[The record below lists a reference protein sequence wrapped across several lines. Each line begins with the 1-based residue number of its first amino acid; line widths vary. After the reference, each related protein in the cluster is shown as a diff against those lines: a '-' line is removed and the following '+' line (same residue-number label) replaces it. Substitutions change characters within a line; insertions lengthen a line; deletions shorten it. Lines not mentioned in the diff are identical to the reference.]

1 MKQLLKRLLA
11 GSMAICMAGM
21 CAVTSFAASEED
33 LTLEATFGTSDDYE
47 IAAQAVESLL
57 DEEEDSTEDEEDS
70 AEDEEESAEDE
81 AEESTEDGEEST
93 EDVEE
98 LAENE
103 EDSTEDEEDSSAEE
117 EDEAQAEA
125 ETEVSAA
132 ETDTSAQEESE
143 EPVTYAAIAW
153 LTGDGTYQ
161 EAATYTYTGS
171 AICPDY
177 QVTADGETLD
187 PSELTEQW
195 YTDGA
200 YTKQTT
206 SLTFISCGT
215 YYLQLVDAEGAAVAR
230 GSYTITAA
238 AQTIT
243 GVSTTTYKRNCNTTF
258 QLSPS
263 AKGTLSYKSSNTSV
277 VKVSSSGKCT
287 VVGAGTATVTITAA
301 ATQNYKAATKK
312 VTVTG
317 VRVSQTIT
325 LSKTSYSK
333 KYSSGGTFSLG
344 ASTSGD
350 GKLTYK
356 SSNTDVVTVSSSGKC
371 TMKGVGTATITVTAA
386 KTNAYNKATATVKI
400 TVYTTAKTLKY
411 SSSYKKGKYYKALM
425 ALKLTGGKRSNI
437 VSIALSQL
445 GYHESSSKSK
455 LSGSSSGSGN
465 CTEYGRYYGMTRGAW
480 CAMFVSWCARE
491 AGVSTSVIPKYAA
504 VRSYHSYYKKKG
516 RFYSWSKVR
525 KKSYVPKAGDLILY
539 ANVKG
544 GTAHHIG
551 YVVSV
556 TYTSSKVKIVTVEGN
571 SSDQVRRKTLTLKR
585 NSSSGKINGMY
596 ILGFAKPNY

>member
-1 MKQLLKRLLA
+1 MKQLWKRLLA

-21 CAVTSFAASEED
+21 CVVTSFAASEED
-33 LTLEATFGTSDDYE
+33 IVLEAVFGTSDDYE

-57 DEEEDSTEDEEDS
+57 DEEDAEST
-70 AEDEEESAEDE
+70 AEDEETEEEAAVSAAEDGESAEDE
-81 AEESTEDGEEST
+81 DTQTDPDTEESK
-93 EDVEE
+93 
-98 LAENE
+98 
-103 EDSTEDEEDSSAEE
+103 
-117 EDEAQAEA
+117 
-125 ETEVSAA
+125 
-132 ETDTSAQEESE
+132 ESE

-153 LTGDGTYQ
+153 LTEDGTYQ
-161 EAATYTYTGS
+161 EAASYTYTGE

-177 QVTADGETLD
+177 QVTVDGETLD
-187 PSELTEQW
+187 TVALTEQW
-195 YTDGA
+195 YADED
-200 YTKQTT
+200 YTEQATE
-206 SLTFISCGT
+206 LTFTDCGT
-215 YYLQLVDAEGAAVAR
+215 YYLQLTDESGAVVAQ
-230 GSYTITAA
+230 GSYTITPAE
-238 AQTIT
+238 QEIT
-243 GVSTTTYKRNCNTTF
+243 GVDTTSYSLSCKSTF

-263 AKGTLSYKSSNTSV
+263 AQGTLSYKSSDISV
-277 VKVSSSGKCT
+277 VTVTSKGKCT

-301 ATQNYKAATKK
+301 ATQNYQAATLE

-317 VRVSQTIT
+317 TRIKQTIT
-325 LSKTSYSK
+325 LTKTSYTK

-350 GKLTYK
+350 GKLTYT
-356 SSNTDVVTVSSSGKC
+356 SSDTSVVKVSSSGKC

-386 KTNAYNKATATVKI
+386 KTSVYKKATATVKV
-400 TVYTTAKTLKY
+400 TVYTKAKTLSY

-437 VSIALSQL
+437 VTIALSQL
-445 GYHESSSKSK
+445 GYHESNSKSK
-455 LSGSSSGSGN
+455 LAGTSSGTGN
-465 CTEYGRYYGMTRGAW
+465 YTEYGRYYGLSNGAW

-504 VRSYHSYYKKKG
+504 VRNYHSYYKKKG

-525 KKSYVPKAGDLILY
+525 KKSYVPKQGDLIIY

-556 TYTSSKVKIVTVEGN
+556 TYTSTKVKIVTVEGN
-571 SSDQVRRKTLTLKR
+571 SNDQVRKKTLTLKR
-585 NSSSGKINGMY
+585 SSTSGKINGQY

>member
-21 CAVTSFAASEED
+21 CVVTSFAASEED

-57 DEEEDSTEDEEDS
+57 DEEENSTEDEEESTEDEEDPT
-70 AEDEEESAEDE
+70 EDGEDPTEDGEDSAEDE
-81 AEESTEDGEEST
+81 AEEPTEDGEEST
-93 EDVEE
+93 ED
-98 LAENE
+98 
-103 EDSTEDEEDSSAEE
+103 EE

-132 ETDTSAQEESE
+132 ETDTSTQEESE
-143 EPVTYAAIAW
+143 EPTTYAAIAW

-161 EAATYTYTGS
+161 ETATYTYTGS

-206 SLTFISCGT
+206 SLTFTSCGT

-230 GSYTITAA
+230 GNYTITAA

-243 GVSTTTYKRNCNTTF
+243 GVSTTYKRNCNTTF

-445 GYHESSSKSK
+445 GYHESSSTSK

-525 KKSYVPKAGDLILY
+525 KKSYVPKEGDLILY

-585 NSSSGKINGMY
+585 SSSSGKINGMY

>member
-1 MKQLLKRLLA
+1 MKQLWKRLLA

-21 CAVTSFAASEED
+21 CVVTSFAACEED
-33 LTLEATFGTSDDYE
+33 LVLETVFGTSDDYE

-57 DEEEDSTEDEEDS
+57 DEEDGT
-70 AEDEEESAEDE
+70 EEEA
-81 AEESTEDGEEST
+81 
-93 EDVEE
+93 
-98 LAENE
+98 
-103 EDSTEDEEDSSAEE
+103 AEE
-117 EDEAQAEA
+117 ETA
-125 ETEVSAA
+125 VSAA
-132 ETDTSAQEESE
+132 EEEGSADGEDTQDDADEQEPE
-143 EPVTYAAIAW
+143 EPEEPEEPTTYAAIAW

-161 EAATYTYTGS
+161 ESASYTYTGE

-177 QVTADGETLD
+177 QVTVDGESLD
-187 PSELTEQW
+187 AAALTEQW
-195 YTDGA
+195 YEDEDYTEQVTAPAFTD
-200 YTKQTT
+200 
-206 SLTFISCGT
+206 CGT
-215 YYLQLVDAEGAAVAR
+215 FYLQLTDAEGAVVAR
-230 GSYTITAA
+230 GSYAITP
-238 AQTIT
+238 AQQEIA
-243 GVSTTTYKRNCNTTF
+243 GVDTASYSLSCNATF

-263 AKGTLSYKSSNTSV
+263 AQGELSYQSSDTAV
-277 VKVSSSGKCT
+277 VTVDENGKCT
-287 VVGAGTATVTITAA
+287 VVGAGTATITITAA
-301 ATQNYKAATKK
+301 ATRNYNEATAQ

-317 VRVSQTIT
+317 IRVKQTIT
-325 LSKTSYSK
+325 LSKTSYTK
-333 KYSSGGTFSLG
+333 KYTSGGTFSLG

-356 SSNTDVVTVSSSGKC
+356 SSDTSVVTVNSSGKC
-371 TMKGVGTATITVTAA
+371 TLKGVGTATITVTAA
-386 KTNAYNKATATVKI
+386 QTNACNEAAATVKI

-437 VSIALSQL
+437 VTIALSQL

-455 LSGSSSGSGN
+455 LSGTSSGKGN
-465 CTEYGRYYGMTRGAW
+465 CTEYGRYYGMTQAAW

-504 VRSYHSYYKKKG
+504 VRNYHSYYKKKG
-516 RFYSWSKVR
+516 RFYSWTKTR
-525 KKSYVPKAGDLILY
+525 KKSYVPKQGDLIIY

-556 TYTSSKVKIVTVEGN
+556 TYTSSKIKIVTVEGN
-571 SSDQVRRKTLTLKR
+571 SSDQVRKKTLTLKR
-585 NSSSGKINGMY
+585 SNSSGKINGQY